1 MVTDAVRSSGNA
13 AVQRPDG
20 VMSWP
25 FSLIPDTTYCQPAD
39 LTQIGVEQ
47 HLQNGQ
53 ILRQVTCYTP
63 HTSHKLLLRGVERNA
78 AHITQTSLLMCVETR
93 HKIKET
99 YTKVFILCSHPKI
112 FNFLLDDMSLKS

>member
-1 MVTDAVRSSGNA
+1 MYTAVCICFYCMATDAVRSAGNT

-53 ILRQVTCYTP
+53 ILRQVTLHAP
-63 HTSHKLLLRGVERNA
+63 HL
-78 AHITQTSLLMCVETR
+78 TQTTTEGCRE
-93 HKIKET
+93 
-99 YTKVFILCSHPKI
+99 
-112 FNFLLDDMSLKS
+112 